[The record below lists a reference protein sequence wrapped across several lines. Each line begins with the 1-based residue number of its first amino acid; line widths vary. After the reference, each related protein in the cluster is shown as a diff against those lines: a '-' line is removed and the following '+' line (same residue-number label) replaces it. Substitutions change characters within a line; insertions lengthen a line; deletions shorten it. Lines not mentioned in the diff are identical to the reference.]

1 MEQLWL
7 SIFSNEEFVQFSYQ
21 SYAMGKGIH
30 ELQSSTTG
38 GGGGGGRVLAAEE
51 EFVCQF
57 PFYWLI
63 KEAIE
68 SKWETAK
75 SSSST
80 YTERR
85 ENEEDRKEGKV
96 NTLFDLGDNRQD
108 IYVQL
113 CEVLSESQLAI
124 ILNRIPEEYWN
135 EFYYYYLGDILR
147 SIHHVPH
154 HKATDEYEVC

>member
-7 SIFSNEEFVQFSYQ
+7 SIFSNEELAQFSYQ

-30 ELQSSTTG
+30 ELQPSTTV
-38 GGGGGGRVLAAEE
+38 GGGGGGRVLAAKE

-68 SKWETAK
+68 SKWETVK

-80 YTERR
+80 Y
-85 ENEEDRKEGKV
+85 
-96 NTLFDLGDNRQD
+96 
-108 IYVQL
+108 
-113 CEVLSESQLAI
+113 
-124 ILNRIPEEYWN
+124 
-135 EFYYYYLGDILR
+135 ILR
-147 SIHHVPH
+147 EERMRNI
-154 HKATDEYEVC
+154 KKGK

>member
-7 SIFSNEEFVQFSYQ
+7 SIFSDEELVQFSYQ

-30 ELQSSTTG
+30 ELQPSTT
-38 GGGGGGRVLAAEE
+38 GGGGGRVLAAEE

-68 SKWETAK
+68 SKWETVK

-80 YTERR
+80 Y
-85 ENEEDRKEGKV
+85 
-96 NTLFDLGDNRQD
+96 
-108 IYVQL
+108 
-113 CEVLSESQLAI
+113 
-124 ILNRIPEEYWN
+124 
-135 EFYYYYLGDILR
+135 ILR
-147 SIHHVPH
+147 EERMRNIR
-154 HKATDEYEVC
+154 KGK

>member
-7 SIFSNEEFVQFSYQ
+7 SIFSNEELVQFSYQ

-30 ELQSSTTG
+30 ELQPSTT
-38 GGGGGGRVLAAEE
+38 GGGGRVLAAEE

-80 YTERR
+80 Y
-85 ENEEDRKEGKV
+85 
-96 NTLFDLGDNRQD
+96 
-108 IYVQL
+108 
-113 CEVLSESQLAI
+113 
-124 ILNRIPEEYWN
+124 
-135 EFYYYYLGDILR
+135 ILR
-147 SIHHVPH
+147 EERMRNI
-154 HKATDEYEVC
+154 KKGK

>member
-7 SIFSNEEFVQFSYQ
+7 SIFSDEELVQFSYQ

-30 ELQSSTTG
+30 ELQPGGGG
-38 GGGGGGRVLAAEE
+38 GGGGGGRVLAAKE

-68 SKWETAK
+68 SKWETVK

-80 YTERR
+80 Y
-85 ENEEDRKEGKV
+85 
-96 NTLFDLGDNRQD
+96 
-108 IYVQL
+108 
-113 CEVLSESQLAI
+113 
-124 ILNRIPEEYWN
+124 
-135 EFYYYYLGDILR
+135 ILR
-147 SIHHVPH
+147 EERMRNIR
-154 HKATDEYEVC
+154 KGK

>member
-7 SIFSNEEFVQFSYQ
+7 SIFSNEELVQFSYQ
-21 SYAMGKGIH
+21 SYSMGKGIH
-30 ELQSSTTG
+30 ELQPSTT
-38 GGGGGGRVLAAEE
+38 GGGGRVLAAEE

-68 SKWETAK
+68 SKWETVK

-85 ENEEDRKEGKV
+85 ENEKDKKGRM
-96 NTLFDLGDNRQD
+96 R
-108 IYVQL
+108 
-113 CEVLSESQLAI
+113 
-124 ILNRIPEEYWN
+124 RI
-135 EFYYYYLGDILR
+135 F
-147 SIHHVPH
+147 
-154 HKATDEYEVC
+154 

>member
-38 GGGGGGRVLAAEE
+38 GGGGRVLAAEE

-68 SKWETAK
+68 SKWETVK

-80 YTERR
+80 Y
-85 ENEEDRKEGKV
+85 
-96 NTLFDLGDNRQD
+96 
-108 IYVQL
+108 
-113 CEVLSESQLAI
+113 
-124 ILNRIPEEYWN
+124 
-135 EFYYYYLGDILR
+135 ILR
-147 SIHHVPH
+147 EERMRNI
-154 HKATDEYEVC
+154 KKGK

>member
-7 SIFSNEEFVQFSYQ
+7 SIFSNKEFVQFSYQ

-38 GGGGGGRVLAAEE
+38 GGGGGRVLAAEE
-51 EFVCQF
+51 NFVCRF

-68 SKWETAK
+68 SKWETVK

-80 YTERR
+80 FTIGGG
-85 ENEEDRKEGKV
+85 ENGKEKM
-96 NTLFDLGDNRQD
+96 
-108 IYVQL
+108 
-113 CEVLSESQLAI
+113 
-124 ILNRIPEEYWN
+124 LN
-135 EFYYYYLGDILR
+135 
-147 SIHHVPH
+147 
-154 HKATDEYEVC
+154 